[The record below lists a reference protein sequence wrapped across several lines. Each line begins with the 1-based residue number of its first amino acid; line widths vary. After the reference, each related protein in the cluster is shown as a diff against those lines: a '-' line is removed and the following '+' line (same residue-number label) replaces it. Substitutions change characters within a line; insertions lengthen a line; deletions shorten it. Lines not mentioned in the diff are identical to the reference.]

1 MSENKKWTRRAAIGF
16 ISGGA
21 GLLALRTD
29 AAIQIQADRGVNLG
43 TTTDTEALLPLI
55 DESISA
61 EISGF
66 GDETTVYRIAENNVN
81 WDFTDVSL
89 SNIKTESGDDISR
102 GNSPITVSTSGEDV
116 VISCSGSTFSGK
128 YELSFDLKA
137 ESEGGQVSV
146 VTDRT
151 AGEPVPIDCTVDAD
165 YADVNNYSDNG
176 EGDAEQPGDKARGT
190 VEYPSNIGNNDEN
203 FATLNSRNKD
213 GGLKVG
219 FVLPPVSSAEKYVL
233 TVRTKKATGGLVAY
247 IVTGDEDGDEVRLSC
262 NKEIKKNTDEYVIQ
276 ATNKCAAAGEK
287 ISDEKNRNDLF
298 LVFED
303 GSNGNNRSEIRFID
317 FQAHES

>member
-29 AAIQIQADRGVNLG
+29 AATQIQADRGVDLG
-43 TTTDTEALLPLI
+43 TTTDAEALLPLI
-55 DESISA
+55 DKSGDA
-61 EISGF
+61 EISGS
-66 GDETTVYRIAENNVN
+66 GDETTVYRVAENDVD
-81 WDFTDVSL
+81 WEFTNVSL
-89 SNIKTESGDDISR
+89 SNIKTKSGDDISR

-116 VISCSGSTFSGK
+116 VISCSGRTFSGE

-146 VTDRT
+146 VTGRT
-151 AGEPVPIDCTVDAD
+151 ASEPIPLDCTIDVD
-165 YADVNNYSDNG
+165 YANENNYSDNG
-176 EGDAEQPGDKARGT
+176 DGSAEQPGDEAKGT
-190 VEYPSNIGNNDEN
+190 VESPSNIGSDDEH

-219 FVLPPVSSAEKYVL
+219 FVLPPVSSAEKYML
-233 TVRTKKATGGLVAY
+233 TVKTKKATGGLVAY
-247 IVTGDEDGDEVRLSC
+247 IVTGDENGGEVRLSC
-262 NKEIKKNTDEYVIQ
+262 DKEIKKNTEEYVIQ
-276 ATNKCAAAGEK
+276 DTNDCAAAGEK
-287 ISDEKNRNDLF
+287 ISDEENRNDLF

>member
-29 AAIQIQADRGVNLG
+29 AAMQIQADRGVNLG
-43 TTTDTEALLPLI
+43 TTTDAEALLPLI
-55 DESISA
+55 DKSGDA
-61 EISGF
+61 EISGS
-66 GDETTVYRIAENNVN
+66 GDETTVYRVAENDVD
-81 WDFTDVSL
+81 WEFIDVSL
-89 SNIKTESGDDISR
+89 SNIKTESGDDIDR
-102 GNSPITVSTSGEDV
+102 ENDPIAVSTSGEDV
-116 VISCSGSTFSGK
+116 VISCSGSTFSGE

-146 VTDRT
+146 VTGRT
-151 AGEPVPIDCTVDAD
+151 AGEPIPIDCSVDVD

-176 EGDAEQPGDKARGT
+176 DGSAEQPGDEAKGT
-190 VEYPSNIGNNDEN
+190 VGSPSNIGSDETN

-219 FVLPPVSSAEKYVL
+219 FVLPPVLSAEKYVL
-233 TVRTKKATGGLVAY
+233 TVKTKKATGGLVAY

-262 NKEIKKNTDEYVIQ
+262 NKEIKKNTDDYVIQ
-276 ATNKCAAAGEK
+276 ATNKCVAAGEK
-287 ISDEKNRNDLF
+287 ISDEKNRDDLF